1 MFDISGMLIVDS
13 DSIDEIPSGDL
24 MKSRCPVILDTT
36 GRDVHAEGELL
47 REQGPVARVELPQG
61 VLGWTVVGHDLAKK
75 LLTDPRV
82 SKDPRQHWPD
92 YISGKVGPD
101 WPLASW
107 PAMENMTTSYGK
119 EHARLR
125 RPVVKAF
132 TPRRIKA
139 MTPYVERTVT
149 RLLDEL
155 AAVPPGEVV
164 DLKKN
169 FCYRLPAT
177 IICDLFGIPE
187 ENRADVL
194 RGGEVTTDSS
204 ITPEEAEANVRLWT
218 QQFTDLIAAK
228 RQEPGDD
235 LTSDLIA
242 VEEDGRHLTD
252 SELIGT
258 LFVALGAG
266 SETVM
271 NLITHAVF
279 RLLTN
284 PDQRAML
291 EDGRASWDD
300 VIEETLRLESPLN
313 MLPLRYAVE
322 DIELDGVTIPKGDP
336 ILMGYAAIG
345 RDPDVHGETACEWNI
360 TRENKEH
367 LSFGHGTH
375 FCFGAPLARLE
386 ARIALSALFDRFPG
400 LALALCPDELEPQ
413 GTFIMNGY
421 KTLPVRPTPLERV

>member
-1 MFDISGMLIVDS
+1 M
-13 DSIDEIPSGDL
+13 E
-24 MKSRCPVILDTT
+24 SRCPVVLDTT

-47 REQGPVARVELPQG
+47 REQGPIARVELPHG
-61 VLGWTVVGHDLAKK
+61 VQGWTVVGHDLAMK

-92 YISGKVGPD
+92 YISGKVGLD

-107 PAMENMTTSYGK
+107 PSMENMTTAYGK

-125 RPVVKAF
+125 RPVIKAF
-132 TPRRIKA
+132 TPRRAKA
-139 MTPYVERTVT
+139 MRPYVEKTVT

-169 FCYRLPAT
+169 FSYRLPAT

-187 ENRADVL
+187 ETRADVL

-204 ITPEEAEANVRLWT
+204 ITPEQAEANVRFWT

-228 RQEPGDD
+228 RKEPGDD
-235 LTSDLIA
+235 LTSELIA
-242 VEEDGRHLTD
+242 AEEDGRGLTD

-258 LFVALGAG
+258 LFVMLGAG

-279 RLLTN
+279 RLLTH
-284 PDQRAML
+284 PDQRAL
-291 EDGRASWDD
+291 VEDGSASWDD

-322 DIELDGVTIPKGDP
+322 DIQLDGVTIPKGDP

-345 RDPDVHGETACEWNI
+345 RDPDVHGETACEWDI

-367 LSFGHGTH
+367 LSFGYGNH

-386 ARIALSALFDRFPG
+386 AQIALPALFNRFPS
-400 LALALCPDELEPQ
+400 LALAVRPDELEPQ

-421 KTLPVRPTPLERV
+421 KTLPVRLTTPVNAESC